1 MSAAARFNE
10 VAQSRG
16 WSIVCDD
23 RLAFDTPKMKEALS
37 YWTARA
43 GNRAMPQR
51 TDLSPHGMKSFLS
64 LVSMAE
70 RDRLPDGTSRWRVRL
85 QGSDL
90 DRIIGPMT
98 GRYMDEVI
106 EGETLKRWVTT
117 IEVVIE
123 TGRPMR
129 FVSETPMPDREPIV
143 MDSLL
148 APLSSNGSDFDMMFN
163 VTAIRPHESWAKLKQ
178 IALAAAVA

>member
-10 VAQSRG
+10 VAQSKG
-16 WSIVCDD
+16 WSIVCDE

-43 GNRAMPQR
+43 GGRSMPLR

-70 RDRLPDGTSRWRVRL
+70 RDRLPDGSSRWRMRL

-90 DRIIGPMT
+90 DRVIGPMT
-98 GRYMDEVI
+98 GRYLDEVI
-106 EGETLKRWVTT
+106 DGEMLKRWMTT
-117 IEVVIE
+117 INLVVE
-123 TGRPMR
+123 TGGPLR
-129 FVSETPMPDREPIV
+129 FVSETPVPDRDPIV

-148 APLSSNGSDFDMMFN
+148 APLSSNGTDFDMMFN
-163 VTAIRPHESWAKLKQ
+163 VTGIRPHESWAKLKHSL
-178 IALAAAVA
+178 LAAPVA